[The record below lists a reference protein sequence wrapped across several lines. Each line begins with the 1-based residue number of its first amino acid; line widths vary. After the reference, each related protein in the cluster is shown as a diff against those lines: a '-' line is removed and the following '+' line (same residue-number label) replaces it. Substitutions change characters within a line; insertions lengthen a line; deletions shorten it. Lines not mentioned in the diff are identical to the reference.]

1 MMTNRA
7 PGKTETG
14 TNTYIQNLAILPNQ
28 EDNFSG
34 LAYVGEKDE
43 EETMFI
49 SMPQVI
55 FQLVLQIQIQFIQM
69 KTSFFSKFQI
79 LNRGKSIVLELSI
92 DLGRFHCT
100 KELYGL
106 CAGSLLGDHH
116 NDLSGIR

>member
-1 MMTNRA
+1 MSGEDTEKTVMTNRA

-14 TNTYIQNLAILPNQ
+14 TNTYIQNFAILPNQ

-55 FQLVLQIQIQFIQM
+55 FQLVLQIQIQFLQM
-69 KTSFFSKFQI
+69 QTHFF
-79 LNRGKSIVLELSI
+79 
-92 DLGRFHCT
+92 
-100 KELYGL
+100 
-106 CAGSLLGDHH
+106 
-116 NDLSGIR
+116 

>member
-1 MMTNRA
+1 MTNRA

-55 FQLVLQIQIQFIQM
+55 FQLVLQIQIQFLQM
-69 KTSFFSKFQI
+69 QTQFF
-79 LNRGKSIVLELSI
+79 
-92 DLGRFHCT
+92 
-100 KELYGL
+100 
-106 CAGSLLGDHH
+106 
-116 NDLSGIR
+116 